1 MAAVVGPTVLVLMPD
16 GGPPLHLRDHQGNI
30 FALAFSPDGTRLVS
44 ASDDKTI
51 VSELPSGQT
60 LHVFEGAGQGWAV
73 AYSPDGGTIVT
84 GDSRGV
90 VKLWDAGFRE
100 RQLPAAINHRQG
112 IISLAFSQ
120 DGRQLVSASRDKM
133 VGVWDVASGQ
143 LIGTL
148 SGNQDVVIGVAIG
161 ANQQLATASADGIR
175 LWNLKSLMPITS
187 FPMHTQGAQSLA
199 FSRDGRYLAAGSRDG
214 VVRVYA
220 MRGPDL
226 VALA

>member
-1 MAAVVGPTVLVLMPD
+1 
-16 GGPPLHLRDHQGNI
+16 
-30 FALAFSPDGTRLVS
+30 
-44 ASDDKTI
+44 
-51 VSELPSGQT
+51 
-60 LHVFEGAGQGWAV
+60 
-73 AYSPDGGTIVT
+73 
-84 GDSRGV
+84 
-90 VKLWDAGFRE
+90 
-100 RQLPAAINHRQG
+100 
-112 IISLAFSQ
+112 
-120 DGRQLVSASRDKM
+120 

-226 VALA
+226 VALAKKVTHRGWTKNECKQYEQSLKWPDNWLKGCPGSSYDQLEKAYESLEEFDIEKGRRLLHEA